1 MNLYAIT
8 THHNRETRWE
18 HLIGIIYDNDLDDG
32 DPFDFFPVLAIDYNL
47 FKHTN
52 LLPEQYKH
60 QSLTLA
66 YYQICQTAVF
76 SQQSQ
81 FVIIEDDLNITNLR
95 KFLELIMFEP
105 DDIHLC
111 YLALTKHNQESAY
124 TEPHNHLW
132 NKIIANY
139 WETPA
144 TLWTIEMAQLFIDWI
159 EKKLESGLWL
169 GHIDHELLQMHTSLK
184 LNYYCPVEQCCYGLS
199 SEPEKAKGIIS
210 LEGSISVKS

>member
-8 THHNRETRWE
+8 THHNRNTRHE
-18 HLIGIIYDNDLDDG
+18 HLTQLIENLELET
-32 DPFDFFPVLAIDYNL
+32 DFYVHPILATDWRIFEYSTL
-47 FKHTN
+47 K
-52 LLPEQYKH
+52 PQQYKH

-111 YLALTKHNQESAY
+111 YLALTKHNQEAAEV
-124 TEPHNHLW
+124 EPYNHLW
-132 NKIIANY
+132 NKVKANY

-144 TLWTIEMAQLFIDWI
+144 TLWTIEMAQKFIEWI
-159 EKKLESGLWL
+159 EKKLEKGLWL
-169 GHIDHELLQMHTSLK
+169 GHIDHELLQMHETLK

-210 LEGSISVKS
+210 LDGSISVKP

>member
-18 HLIGIIYDNDLDDG
+18 HLRGLVYQPDYLFPVNFI
-32 DPFDFFPVLAIDYNL
+32 PVLAPDWRL
-47 FKHTN
+47 FKYTD
-52 LLPEQYKH
+52 LKPDQYKH

-81 FVIIEDDLNITNLR
+81 FVIVEDDLNITNLR

-169 GHIDHELLQMHTSLK
+169 GHIDHELLQMHETLK

-210 LEGSISVKS
+210 LEGSISVKP